1 MRTSVAPGTRG
12 TGAQGARGGCSAP
25 IALGLF
31 GQSMRPT
38 SKKTVV
44 DPSSSISA
52 VPPPPESFIGSPSQ
66 AAAVGGLQFQY
77 CGLGRDQREYSE
89 YGS

>member
-1 MRTSVAPGTRG
+1 MAKR
-12 TGAQGARGGCSAP
+12 GCSAP

-38 SKKTVV
+38 SEKTVV

-52 VPPPPESFIGSPSQ
+52 VPPPPEIFMGSLSQ
-66 AAAVGGLQFQY
+66 APAVEGLQFQY
-77 CGLGRDQREYSE
+77 CGLG
-89 YGS
+89 G